1 MPPRPAISY
10 CSEQPSNLLLVP
22 KSDVGKSLHRDE
34 FSARGLG
41 RGGGFENLHSVTG
54 CPLVWIR
61 YQKNGLFKEFED
73 VREAGASKS
82 IAR

>member
-1 MPPRPAISY
+1 
-10 CSEQPSNLLLVP
+10 
-22 KSDVGKSLHRDE
+22 
-34 FSARGLG
+34 
-41 RGGGFENLHSVTG
+41 VTG